1 MVAACLGWILGEMVF
16 AVRQEKVW
24 KDCER
29 IGEQRVMLNPAP
41 GGIWSET
48 HSEWHQHAKSWLLMQ
63 DWRRSQATEAAARR
77 AGQAAWFSALAAMA
91 SALLALISILIG
103 G

>member
-1 MVAACLGWILGEMVF
+1 MGLP
-16 AVRQEKVW
+16 VRQEKVW

-29 IGEQRVMLNPAP
+29 VGEQQVMLNLAP
-41 GGIWSET
+41 GGIWSPT
-48 HSEWHQHAKSWLLMQ
+48 HGEWHQHAKSWLLMQ
-63 DWRRSQATEAAARR
+63 DWKRTRATEAAARR
-77 AGQAAWFSALAAMA
+77 AGQAAWFSALAALA